1 MLITNKNNTEYT
13 ETVKSVFNSL
23 RMKYKNYS
31 ARISDMFQLL
41 KDSFGLDKF
50 DILEEQNCNNGPFIS
65 YLIDKQIDWMN
76 GKDVNFE
83 EIYKSIIE
91 TGDFSEEEK
100 DIFILGNIE
109 ERIWAIFLVVCS
121 PEIEQ
126 LN

>member
-76 GKDVNFE
+76 GKNVNFE